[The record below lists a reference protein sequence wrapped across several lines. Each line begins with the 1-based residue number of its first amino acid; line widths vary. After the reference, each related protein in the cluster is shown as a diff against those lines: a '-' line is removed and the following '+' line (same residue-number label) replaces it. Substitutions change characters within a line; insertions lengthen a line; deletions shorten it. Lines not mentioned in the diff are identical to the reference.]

1 MNKEIKPLS
10 YEEILK
16 PIKSDLKRVE
26 AILVK
31 NLETDIPLLNAV
43 SQYILKAGG
52 KRFRP
57 ALLLLASALIGKIDE
72 KACITAAVIEYIHTA
87 TLLHDDVVDNA
98 DLRRNK
104 KAARSIWGNE
114 ASVLVGDYLFT
125 VSFQYLA
132 DFEDPELIKILSLA
146 TTAMA
151 RGEIIQLERNN
162 AEATEEDYLKI
173 IHYKTATLIGTA
185 MSLGAK
191 IAGGDEAACEKLYQC
206 GLNLGMAFQMIDDAL
221 DYNIT
226 EAETGKDIGT
236 DLKER
241 KITLPL
247 SHLIDKAESKDKK
260 EVLDILE
267 KDIITD
273 EDVIRVFNL
282 MKKYGSID
290 YTLERAKGYSEATKS
305 SISDLPDNDYRRSI
319 THLADFIISRKV

>member
-1 MNKEIKPLS
+1 MNKEIKVLS
-10 YEEILK
+10 YEVILE
-16 PIKSDLKRVE
+16 PIKSDLQRVE
-26 AILVK
+26 EILIK
-31 NLETDIPLLNAV
+31 NLETDIPLLNEV

-57 ALLLLASALIGKIDE
+57 ALLLLSAALTGKIDE
-72 KACITAAVIEYIHTA
+72 KACTTAAVIEYIHTA

-98 DLRRNK
+98 DLRRSK

-132 DFEDPELIKILSLA
+132 EFEDPELIKILSLA

-162 AEATEEDYLKI
+162 ANASEEDYLKI

-191 IAGGDEAACEKLYQC
+191 IAGANKQICKKLYDC
-206 GLNLGMAFQMIDDAL
+206 GINLGMAFQMIDDAL
-221 DYNIT
+221 DYNVS
-226 EAETGKDIGT
+226 EAQTGKDIGT

-247 SHLIDKAESKDKK
+247 SHLIDKAESEDK
-260 EVLDILE
+260 ELILGILE
-267 KDIITD
+267 KDDITD
-273 EDVIRVFNL
+273 EDVILVYKL

-290 YTLERAKGYSEATKS
+290 YTLERAEKYSNATKE
-305 SISDLPDNDYRRSI
+305 SISDLPNNEYRMSI
-319 THLADFIISRKV
+319 MQLADFIISRKA